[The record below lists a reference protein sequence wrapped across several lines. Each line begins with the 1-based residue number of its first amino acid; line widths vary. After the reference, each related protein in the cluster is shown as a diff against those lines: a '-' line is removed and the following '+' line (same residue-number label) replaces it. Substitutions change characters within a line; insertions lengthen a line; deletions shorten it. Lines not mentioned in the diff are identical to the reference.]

1 MQVAMLLTCKKGLVI
16 TGQALLVRMP
26 FSLL

>member
-1 MQVAMLLTCKKGLVI
+1 MQVAMPLPCKKGLVI
-16 TGQALLVRMP
+16 TGQALFVRMS